1 MESAKSNYPDL
12 GRPKQPPALVRRG
25 GHVFHQRVARHPHAS
40 APGLHAVFTPTAS
53 LWRTVTFESTR
64 IIDHGARKSPGP
76 EAPRER
82 ILSHWRT
89 GKARHLRQSYPAPAQ
104 KLMICR
110 RTGVTLAERQ
120 RDEHGFEDLDG
131 VFSSPEKSPPKR
143 DNATAADKTLTSEDM
158 DLQQSMSDSDDSA
171 NSPTNGAFN
180 ALVEALLDDNESNGD
195 TETDSRFA
203 GSMPEPADALSA
215 RKSIRFPPPLGRS
228 PIKTSLGSSPR
239 RQSSMG
245 PPSMRRATKS
255 PDRASSHP
263 AVARKLDF
271 SSIDDFSDRDGS
283 SASRNKGSARRS
295 IYDIEPSPDP
305 EQEPTQEDTVADDEE
320 LPGEDEIPANGFED
334 ESLVPVEGGDSLPA
348 IEDEVDD
355 ATEEPSE
362 IPAAKPRRG
371 AGRPRQSIEKA
382 AKPTKDQEEPAEQ
395 PAKRAP
401 GRPKKSKALA
411 SVQASNASSALGP
424 RAARR
429 GRLATNGDVSAVS
442 VSENEPDVE
451 EPSLPEVEET
461 ASEVTEP
468 QAKKRGRPK
477 GTGSKTARPIAQDAD
492 ESSVQEVEETGAEA
506 VQVTQSK
513 KRGRPK
519 GSGQKAT
526 ANAAEPEPS
535 VADEEERPSKRS
547 KKDAAPAAKPATKKN
562 SAQGKAKG
570 KATARASSVNPP
582 TAVQRQAS
590 MPPPPPPR
598 DAKSSHILRATTPFD
613 DSDVKT
619 TRSGRASV
627 KPLAYYLGEKIEYS
641 HDRQNLG
648 IIRAEDNELPKR
660 SRRGPSKGKKR
671 KGAASAASEE
681 PELPLEPWEKGAGII
696 AGYLNEWD
704 DKKGISLEESAQ
716 QQGEFLR
723 PVGSFEIPDI
733 VHRHCLRSEQDTDK
747 RCGRHGISLCQNHGN
762 SVHGRGYGR
771 HSSEWHQ
778 AQEKLS
784 ANAHRLLR
792 AGRKGH
798 RDSWRYSVWD
808 QQGGCFRGAAR

>member
-1 MESAKSNYPDL
+1 M
-12 GRPKQPPALVRRG
+12 
-25 GHVFHQRVARHPHAS
+25 
-40 APGLHAVFTPTAS
+40 
-53 LWRTVTFESTR
+53 
-64 IIDHGARKSPGP
+64 
-76 EAPRER
+76 
-82 ILSHWRT
+82 
-89 GKARHLRQSYPAPAQ
+89 APANPPGRKHRENEFFRIGEQ
-104 KLMICR
+104 GR

-158 DLQQSMSDSDDSA
+158 DLQQS
-171 NSPTNGAFN
+171 
-180 ALVEALLDDNESNGD
+180 
-195 TETDSRFA
+195 
-203 GSMPEPADALSA
+203 SMPEPADALSA

-295 IYDIEPSPDP
+295 IYDIERSPDP

-716 QQGEFLR
+716 QQDIAYAANKIQTRDVADTEFRYAKIMGTPFMAAGMVDIPPNGIKRKKNSRRMHIVFCVLEGKVTATVGDTQFGINRGGVFVVPRGELSSFLSCPFT
-723 PVGSFEIPDI
+723 PVFSTLLSSTHFPFS
-733 VHRHCLRSEQDTDK
+733 LRN
-747 RCGRHGISLCQNHGN
+747 SLHAN
-762 SVHGRGYGR
+762 SAPR
-771 HSSEWHQ
+771 
-778 AQEKLS
+778 
-784 ANAHRLLR
+784 N
-792 AGRKGH
+792 
-798 RDSWRYSVWD
+798 
-808 QQGGCFRGAAR
+808 GAAGDESSIASRCARPRIVRRAVVLCSFLVGGSQGVQRRNAARYGSHPG